1 MANNAAPAAGAP
13 AVPPVA
19 IAAADA
25 AEAPEDPNAEEEV
38 FIPVTGQQIAQHP
51 LSDEQMI
58 LQCLYWIGFR
68 TDAQRDNITN
78 ESFSNFDDIR
88 IMSTSDVND
97 MASDWASRT
106 VANGRMH
113 FGARRSKL
121 LKAFIHWTHDFYRVS
136 TTPTIE
142 NLNEDSF
149 KNELR
154 IALTRATTRKTLSEQ
169 TKTTAEAASPGPLES
184 ERTWKQ
190 WEEKFTNY
198 TRSHIGTHGIPLSYV
213 IREED
218 NPDDANEYSDFIT
231 KTIACAPLSGEFYIA
246 DRLTVFNMIVAF
258 TTGQTSSAW
267 IKHTLKSSNGRLSMK
282 ALRDHFTG
290 EGNATRNIAEA
301 DRLKDSLHYNNE
313 RSMTFENFLTQCQ
326 KMYNIYD
333 KEEEPMSDEAKVRFL
348 FKSVHHEK
356 LQVEI
361 SALKAQITAG
371 TPITYTM
378 ASNHLSTAVSELP
391 EYIAKNRNVSSLNKG
406 QTPRTGNSAIYNGDG
421 SIITGHIPSW
431 RSLSSD
437 DRAIVMNERK
447 RLGIQ
452 SKKGNNAHKSRN
464 KNSSSSDANR
474 LKQLQDQNKKY
485 KRQIK
490 AMKRSDTDTTPEDS
504 KSENEDSVNDAGDE
518 FGGRNNKATKRRK
531 TK

>member
-1 MANNAAPAAGAP
+1 MANNAP
-13 AVPPVA
+13 
-19 IAAADA
+19 AADA
-25 AEAPEDPNAEEEV
+25 VAAEVQEDDEDDV
-38 FIPVTGQQIAQHP
+38 FIPVTGQQIARHP
-51 LSDEQMI
+51 LSEEQI
-58 LQCLYWIGFR
+58 ISQCLYWIGFR
-68 TDAQRDNITN
+68 IDGQRDNIIE

-88 IMSTSDVND
+88 IMSTTDAKD
-97 MASDWASRT
+97 MATDWASRT
-106 VANGRMH
+106 AANGRMH
-113 FGARRSKL
+113 FGARRLKL

-136 TTPTIE
+136 NTPTIE

-198 TRSHIGTHGIPLSYV
+198 TRSHIGTHGVPLSYV

-218 NPDDANEYSDFIT
+218 EPDDATEYSDFIT
-231 KTIACAPLSGEFYIA
+231 KTIACAPLSGEYFIA

-267 IKHTLKSSNGRLSMK
+267 IKHTLRSSNGRLSMK

-361 SALKAQITAG
+361 SALKAQMTAG
-371 TPITYTM
+371 TAITYTM

-391 EYIAKNRNVSSLNKG
+391 EYIAKNRNISSLNKG
-406 QTPRTGNSAIYNGDG
+406 QSPRTGNSAIYNGDG
-421 SIITGHIPSW
+421 SIITGHIPTW
-431 RSLSSD
+431 RSLSND

-452 SKKGNNAHKSRN
+452 GKKGNNANKSRN
-464 KNSSSSDANR
+464 RNTSSSDANR
-474 LKQLQDQNKKY
+474 MKQLQEQNHKY

-490 AMKRSDTDTTPEDS
+490 AMKRNDTDPTPDEG
-504 KSENEDSVNDAGDE
+504 KSDNDEPINDAGDE
-518 FGGRNNKATKRRK
+518 FGGRSNKATKRRK